1 MLWLC
6 NIFGALEIDAWNYIM
21 YQIQQL
27 LNYLSIQIFNFL
39 GTQKLKYAIL
49 TTYLKV
55 LELTDPHESFEGDR
69 QL

>member
-1 MLWLC
+1 
-6 NIFGALEIDAWNYIM
+6 M

-55 LELTDPHESFEGDR
+55 LELTDPHESF
-69 QL
+69 